1 MKEDFQHLAV
11 TVEGGVDT
19 VLLRSRPLNII
30 TRPLLEEL
38 DMAFQNLEFETGL
51 RAVVLSS
58 GLPGIF
64 CAGADIKQFQSWT
77 STTGSE
83 NCMFGAQVFQRIACF
98 PRPVLCAVNGNAFGG
113 GLELAM
119 ACDIRIFDEDIQVSL
134 PESSLGMQPG
144 YGGTQRLPRLVGP
157 SYAKKLMM
165 TGLPITAQEALR
177 VGLADQL
184 GPAGGGSLE
193 TALEMARVIA
203 HRAPIAVARIK
214 KSVEYA
220 MEHCLDEGIVYEN
233 RGISLLCG
241 TRDKQEGASA
251 FVEKRPPQFQNH

>member
-119 ACDIRIFDEDIQVSL
+119 ASDIRIFDETSKSPCRRAAWACSPAMAVPSVS
-134 PESSLGMQPG
+134 PGWWAPATPRSS
-144 YGGTQRLPRLVGP
+144 
-157 SYAKKLMM
+157 
-165 TGLPITAQEALR
+165 
-177 VGLADQL
+177 
-184 GPAGGGSLE
+184 
-193 TALEMARVIA
+193 
-203 HRAPIAVARIK
+203 
-214 KSVEYA
+214 
-220 MEHCLDEGIVYEN
+220 
-233 RGISLLCG
+233 
-241 TRDKQEGASA
+241 
-251 FVEKRPPQFQNH
+251 